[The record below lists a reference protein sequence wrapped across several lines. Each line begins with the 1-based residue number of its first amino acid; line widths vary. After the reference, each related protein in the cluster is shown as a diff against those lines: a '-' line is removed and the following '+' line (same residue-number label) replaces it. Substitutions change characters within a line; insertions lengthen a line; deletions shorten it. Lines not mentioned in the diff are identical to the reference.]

1 MTTKLAVGWIKDLP
15 DTLVTP
21 CKTGIPEQFNELVA
35 WVKSLTSDLP
45 ALLETIAKNLAS
57 HTEAISAVVADI
69 YAKLAT
75 EDYQTVGKDVAY
87 LLELATGKVQPAPP
101 SAL

>member
-21 CKTGIPEQFNELVA
+21 CKTGIPEQFNELIA
-35 WVKSLTSDLP
+35 WVESLTSDLP
-45 ALLETIAKNLAS
+45 ALLKTIAKNLAS
-57 HTEAISAVVADI
+57 HTEAVSTVVADI
-69 YAKLAT
+69 YAKLAI